1 MLILYA
7 LFYQLAPYDKEKTI
21 GEAFNNKNFIEK
33 IICFYSEANR
43 ENYKYNILEKTL
55 HFNWQN
61 GSIKR
66 GGVFWPHFYK
76 FSDLDSTRVSC

>member
-43 ENYKYNILEKTL
+43 ENYKYNILEKNIAL
-55 HFNWQN
+55 
-61 GSIKR
+61 
-66 GGVFWPHFYK
+66 
-76 FSDLDSTRVSC
+76 